1 MIAEGAVL
9 LAVKRFEQCG
19 GRVAPVVRAELIDL
33 VEHEHGIP
41 GAGLL
46 NAGDDAPRHRADIG
60 LPVAADLRFVVHAAE
75 GDAGAFPVRCAGTAH
90 GDARFADARR
100 PYETEHPA
108 LDLRGELPYGKIL
121 QYTVLDLRKTVV
133 ILIQNLFRVGDIG
146 DVLRPLVPRK
156 LKADVKIGPQHRAF
170 RRPERLLGETGEL
183 LEKLF
188 LDLRIESEI
197 KDLPAV
203 FVKIVRFGRFPQLL
217 LDHAH
222 LLAQEIVLLIFRHA
236 LRRRGLEILLDIHDL
251 QLAVQHIAEH
261 GEPLKRRAIFQKQL
275 LFRRLQKDVLCNVIR
290 DETRLLPVRY
300 TKQGLRSDR
309 SRRGGVLGK
318 EVVARTDK
326 RRAFERVRID
336 RLIGKHPDICPK
348 RRGLRRE
355 AQELRAVQPVNDA
368 FDVSAAGRAQDLAQA
383 ADRADRVEIVCAGR
397 VAGDVTLRYKKDHPV
412 GADGGV
418 ERGNAHR
425 ALHIK
430 VQHRS
435 GKY

>member
-1 MIAEGAVL
+1 M
-9 LAVKRFEQCG
+9 
-19 GRVAPVVRAELIDL
+19 
-33 VEHEHGIP
+33 
-41 GAGLL
+41 
-46 NAGDDAPRHRADIG
+46 
-60 LPVAADLRFVVHAAE
+60 AADLRFVVHTAE
-75 GDAGAFPVRCAGTAH
+75 GDAGAFPVRCAGNAH
-90 GDARFADARR
+90 GDARFSDARR

-133 ILIQNLFRVGDIG
+133 ILIQNLFRVGDIC

-156 LKADVKIGPQHRAF
+156 LETDVKIGPQHRAF
-170 RRPERLLGETGEL
+170 RRSERLLGETGEL

-203 FVKIVRFGRFPQLL
+203 FVEIVRFGRFPQFL

-261 GEPLKRRAIFQKQL
+261 GEPLKRRALFQKQL
-275 LFRRLQKDVLCNVIR
+275 LFRRLQKDVLGNVIR
-290 DETRLLPVRY
+290 DEARLLPVRY
-300 TKQGLRSDR
+300 TKQSLRSDR

-355 AQELRAVQPVNDA
+355 AQELRAVKPVHNT
-368 FDVSAAGRAQDLAQA
+368 FDVSSAGRAQDLAQA